1 MVLAVLALLLV
12 DPHGTRLAVSSFRL
26 AECEFGRMP
35 DALQLLQLVDAQG
48 CLLCTCVRT
57 ILARHG
63 LGS

>member
-1 MVLAVLALLLV
+1 
-12 DPHGTRLAVSSFRL
+12 
-26 AECEFGRMP
+26 MP